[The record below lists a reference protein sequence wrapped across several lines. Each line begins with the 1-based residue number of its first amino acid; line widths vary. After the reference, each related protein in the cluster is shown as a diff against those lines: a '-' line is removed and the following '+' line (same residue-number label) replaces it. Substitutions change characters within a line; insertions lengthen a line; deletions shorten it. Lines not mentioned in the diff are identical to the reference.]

1 VTSRSSPRPS
11 RRTRRGR
18 LWLAL
23 VLALVSLPFTSRAAA
38 PIVYRFTVP
47 EPQHHW
53 LQAEATF
60 SGLAGAPLELRMSRS
75 SPGRYA
81 AHDFAKNVYDVHA
94 AGVDGREL
102 TMTRSDPSGWVVPVH
117 GATVTVR
124 YKVYG
129 DDLDGTYL
137 AIDPTHVHMN
147 MPAAIMW
154 ARGLDDV
161 PATLTFERPAGVPG
175 RAWIVATQLHPGA
188 TPLSFTAPNLQYLM
202 DSPAEFGPL
211 ALRQFSVADRVFR
224 VAVHHT
230 GSDGDLDRFV
240 RDIEQVVREE
250 GAVFAEYPEY
260 EPGCYTFLADYL
272 PYADRDGMEHRNSTV
287 MTSSG
292 SIQGDRLGLLGTVA
306 HEFFHNWN
314 VERIR
319 PRDIEPFDLD
329 RVNMSSDLW
338 LAEGF
343 TEYYG
348 PLALQRAGIASLAE
362 TTRTFGDLVD
372 ITVNGAGRSVRSAE
386 DMSRMA
392 PFVDG
397 GRSMDR
403 NNWPAT
409 VISYYPFGGAIA
421 LALDL
426 TLRDRTDGRT
436 TLDDYM
442 RAMWRVHGRPGGSR
456 EGYVDR
462 PYTTDDAQ
470 ARLAEVSG
478 DAAFSRDFFD
488 RFVRGREVADYSRLL
503 QRAGLVVTRREPGR
517 AWLGDIQFDSRAG
530 GPRVGAVVASNS
542 PAYAAGLDQDDTLTR
557 IGGEHVASPEA
568 LDTVLGRHRP
578 GERVTI
584 VYVDRTGASKTADVV
599 LEENPHVHVIPI
611 ESTGGS
617 LTPAQRAFRD
627 GWLRSRQ

>member
-1 VTSRSSPRPS
+1 
-11 RRTRRGR
+11 
-18 LWLAL
+18 
-23 VLALVSLPFTSRAAA
+23 
-38 PIVYRFTVP
+38 VYRFTVP

-60 SGLAGAPLELRMSRS
+60 TGLDGAPLELRMSRS

-81 AHDFAKNVYDVHA
+81 LHDFAKNVYDVHA
-94 AGVDGREL
+94 VESDGREL
-102 TMTRSDPSGWVVPVH
+102 TITRSDPSGWVIRSH
-117 GATVTVR
+117 GVTVTVR

-137 AIDPTHVHMN
+137 AIDTTHVHMN

-154 ARGLDDV
+154 ARGFDDA
-161 PATLTFERPAGVPG
+161 PATLTFERPEGLTAT
-175 RAWIVATQLHPGA
+175 AWTVATQLHPGA
-188 TPLSFTAPNLQYLM
+188 SVLSFTAPNLQYLM
-202 DSPAEFGPL
+202 DSPVEFGPL
-211 ALRQFSVADRVFR
+211 SLRQFAVGQHVFR
-224 VAVHHT
+224 VAIHHT
-230 GSDGDLDRFV
+230 GSDSEFDRLV
-240 RDIEQVVREE
+240 RDIERIVREE
-250 GAVFAEYPEY
+250 GAVFGEYPEY
-260 EPGCYTFLADYL
+260 EPGYYTFLADYL
-272 PYADRDGMEHRNSTV
+272 PYAQRDGMEHRNSTV
-287 MTSSG
+287 MTSSA
-292 SIQGDRLGLLGTVA
+292 SIQSDRPGLLGTVA

-329 RVNMSSDLW
+329 RANMSSDLW

-348 PLALQRAGIASLAE
+348 PLALHRAGLSSLGE
-362 TTRTFGDLVD
+362 TIHTFGDLVD
-372 ITVNGAGRSVRSAE
+372 TVSNGAGRLVRSAE

-397 GRSMDR
+397 ARAMDR
-403 NNWPAT
+403 TNWSNT
-409 VISYYPFGGAIA
+409 VISYYPYGGAIA

-442 RAMWRVHGRPGGSR
+442 RAMWRAHGKPGGAR

-478 DAAFSRDFFD
+478 DAAFARDFFD
-488 RFVRGREVADYSRLL
+488 RYVRGRELADYARLL
-503 QRAGLVVTRREPGR
+503 QRAGFAVRKREPGR
-517 AWLGDIQFDSRAG
+517 AWLGDVRIEARGDGA
-530 GPRVGAVVASNS
+530 RVGAVVPPNS
-542 PAYAAGLDQDDTLTR
+542 PAYAAGIDQDDTLTQ
-557 IGGEHVASPEA
+557 IGGEHVVSPEA
-568 LDTVLGRHRP
+568 VSSALARHRP

-584 VYVDRTGASKTADVV
+584 AYVDRTGAAKTASVVLGEDPHVDVV
-599 LEENPHVHVIPI
+599 GVE
-611 ESTGGS
+611 TAGGS

-627 GWLRSRQ
+627 RWLKSQQ